1 MAKVTLKGFIEVPGS
16 DLDGVQAELNTHRQL
31 TLEEPGCITFKVTQ
45 DKTDPCRFDVYEEFI
60 DRKAFGEHTMCLSRL
75 SYLLLI
81 KRGVDRRFC
90 DAVKLA

>member
-31 TLEEPGCITFKVTQ
+31 PLEEPGCITFKVTQ

-60 DRKAFGEHTMCLSRL
+60 DRKAFEEHQQRVASSDWGKLTRNV
-75 SYLLLI
+75 
-81 KRGVDRRFC
+81 KRHYDVFE
-90 DAVKLA
+90 

>member
-60 DRKAFGEHTMCLSRL
+60 DRKAFEEHQQRVASSDWGKLTRNV
-75 SYLLLI
+75 
-81 KRGVDRRFC
+81 KRHYDVFE
-90 DAVKLA
+90 

>member
-60 DRKAFGEHTMCLSRL
+60 DRKAFEEHQQRVASSDWGKLTRNV
-75 SYLLLI
+75 
-81 KRGVDRRFC
+81 KRHYEVFE
-90 DAVKLA
+90 

>member
-60 DRKAFGEHTMCLSRL
+60 DRTAFEQHQQRVASSDWGKLTRNV
-75 SYLLLI
+75 
-81 KRGVDRRFC
+81 KRHYDVFE
-90 DAVKLA
+90 

>member
-1 MAKVTLKGFIEVPGS
+1 MAKVTLKGFIEVPGG

-60 DRKAFGEHTMCLSRL
+60 DRKAFEEHQQRVASSDWGKLTRNV
-75 SYLLLI
+75 
-81 KRGVDRRFC
+81 KRHYEVFE
-90 DAVKLA
+90 